1 MRALPR
7 RLVLPLMLLSLVAA
21 CGPRSRSS
29 RPATAVEPAYV
40 RITNQSWL
48 DMNVYVWRSSQRIRL
63 GTVGANQTQRF
74 RLPQNIIF
82 GAAPLRFSADPIGS
96 SRVAQSF
103 EIVVSP
109 GDEVTLTIP
118 PGVR

>member
-1 MRALPR
+1 MALA
-7 RLVLPLMLLSLVAA
+7 LVAA
-21 CGPRSRSS
+21 CAPRSRSS
-29 RPATAVEPAYV
+29 RPPVANPPTYV

-48 DMNVYVWRSSQRIRL
+48 DQNVYVLRSSQRIRL

-74 RLPQNIIF
+74 TLPANLVF
-82 GAAPLRFSADPIGS
+82 GATPLRFMADPIGS
-96 SRVAQSF
+96 SRTAQSF

>member
-1 MRALPR
+1 MCALPR
-7 RLVLPLMLLSLVAA
+7 RLVLPFMALALVAA
-21 CGPRSRSS
+21 CAPRSRSN
-29 RPATAVEPAYV
+29 RPPVANPPTYV

-48 DMNVYVWRSSQRIRL
+48 DQNVYVLRSSQRIRL

-74 RLPQNIIF
+74 TLPANLVF
-82 GAAPLRFSADPIGS
+82 GATPLRFSADPIGS
-96 SRVAQSF
+96 NRVAQSF

-118 PGVR
+118 PR